1 MLASHDDE
9 ENDEKKSESD
19 KDEIKNLDKILEL
32 EKMISGKN
40 LQITE
45 MIQKLEDAN
54 KKIEELKQT
63 RYFQWIIS

>member
-1 MLASHDDE
+1 MLASHDEE

-45 MIQKLEDAN
+45 MIKKLEEAN

-63 RYFQWIIS
+63 KYLFLMD